1 MGGKRIDWGNLA
13 IEYRRGVLSLE
24 DMAEK
29 YGARKQTIITKAKE
43 EGWTRDL
50 AGKIAAAAAKKI
62 SVSIASEESFTLKE
76 EDEAAIVDAGSDV
89 LAHVSERHRRSLK
102 ALSGHALALI
112 EQYSDEG
119 LGLDLM
125 KRSQVLE
132 RVTGTVEKI
141 INLERKVFNMEAH
154 QIEETFTGRSIKI
167 EFIAPDKQDE
177 QKG

>member
-1 MGGKRIDWGNLA
+1 MGVKRIDWENLA
-13 IEYRRGVLSLE
+13 VDYRRGVLNL
-24 DMAEK
+24 DDLAEK
-29 YGARKQTIITKAKE
+29 YNTYKQTIVAKAKD

-62 SVSIASEESFTLKE
+62 SVSIASEETFTLKD

-102 ALSGHALALI
+102 ALSGHALALM
-112 EQYSDEG
+112 EQYGDEG

-141 INLERKVFNMEAH
+141 INLERKVLNMEAH
-154 QIEETFTGRSIKI
+154 QIEETFTGRNIKI
-167 EFIAPDKQDE
+167 EFISADKQDE